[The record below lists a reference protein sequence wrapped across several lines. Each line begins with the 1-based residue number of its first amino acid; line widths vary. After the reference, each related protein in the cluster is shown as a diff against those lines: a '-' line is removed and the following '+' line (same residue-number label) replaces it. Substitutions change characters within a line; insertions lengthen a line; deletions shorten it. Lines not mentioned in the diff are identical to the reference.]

1 MVFLVV
7 FLSAAFLWS
16 IVYVLR
22 LKRDVRSIK
31 GSLQK
36 IKEMDTNMRLTTST
50 FDKEVMGL
58 AQEMNEILDRQ
69 KEVRMESERV
79 NREFR
84 QGVTNISHDL
94 RTPLTSASGY
104 IGLIRSDKI
113 SDEKKLEYLEVVEGR
128 LISLANLMSEL
139 FEYTQI
145 VEGKIKLDL
154 ELVDACDLVREEIA
168 SFYDALVEGDL
179 DVTVDIPE
187 TAVHLIIDR
196 ARLQRV
202 VQNLMANVVKHG
214 NDFLIVKVSPNGI
227 LTFANK
233 VADLKGLDVDR
244 MFERF
249 YTSDVSRNS
258 QKTGLGL
265 AITKAL
271 VEQMGGKVVAS
282 LEDDLLTIDVIMN
295 VLHT

>member
-7 FLSAAFLWS
+7 FLSVAFLWS

-271 VEQMGGKVVAS
+271 VEQMGGKVVAW